1 MQRREFLKYGG
12 LGVLAAGGGTALGPS
27 LAFGQAATRQFT
39 LTIRSSTISM
49 IDGQPIKVLAFQ
61 NSTPNLPPTADSAAR
76 VPGPVLRVV
85 EGDQVELTVI
95 NTRPEPHGLD
105 ITGIPGAT
113 IAQVPAK
120 AGSVNGVRTITFT
133 APVAG
138 TYMYHDPSHASY
150 HLYRLLGLHG
160 AFIVHPRDPW
170 SRQTDTAAQGFTY
183 RPALT
188 PYSMDKLTTVDQH
201 ASQSVSS
208 LFNALGYTDRFKGGD
223 SGKWVPCALTEEHS
237 TQEKIW
243 LLSQIDPKFNN
254 LIFSFGIATSSF
266 TTSEQVVIN
275 NWVPRYFT
283 INGRSGFDLSEG
295 EDVVVK
301 NYIGE
306 PTLLRVLNAGLCHH
320 STHIHGNHVMVLAH
334 SYLHDSIA
342 SPGLFPPQAS
352 HRRVAFPGVQQHA
365 GDPPLA
371 LPGEPIP
378 HEQLWE
384 LDVWPSWPM
393 QIRDVL
399 LPLEIPPDMPNT
411 EAFFPINGGPSTAQE
426 PFPLRYVM
434 HCHTEMSTTAAGG
447 NYPQGLVTHWEIA
460 GNVGGRAA
468 SGSAPATAAKL
479 AAPGPKITKASLKL
493 R

>member
-1 MQRREFLKYGG
+1 MKRREFLKYGG
-12 LGVLAAGGGTALGPS
+12 LGLLAAGGGSVMGPARALAQSAP
-27 LAFGQAATRQFT
+27 TRAIT
-39 LTIRSSTISM
+39 LTITSTQIEM
-49 IDGQPIKVLAFQ
+49 IDGKIFPFLAFQ
-61 NSTPNLPPTADSAAR
+61 DTSPGVTGSSPRA
-76 VPGPVLRVV
+76 PGPVIRVM
-85 EGDQVELTVI
+85 EGDRVQLTVI
-95 NTRPEPHGLD
+95 NARPETHGFEL
-105 ITGIPGAT
+105 TGVSDAKISSIPG
-113 IAQVPAK
+113 K
-120 AGSVNGVRTITFT
+120 SGGVNGEVTIEFI
-133 APVAG
+133 APVGG

-160 AFIVHPRDPW
+160 AFIVHPREGLARNPGAV
-170 SRQTDTAAQGFTY
+170 AA
-183 RPALT
+183 AIT
-188 PYSMDKLTTVDQH
+188 PYSMDKLGTVDQL
-201 ASQSVSS
+201 ASQSISS
-208 LFNALGYTDRFKGGD
+208 LFNALGQTERFKGGMQ
-223 SGKWVPCALTEEHS
+223 GRWVPCALEQESS

-243 LLSQIDPKFNN
+243 LINQVDPRFNK
-254 LIFSFGIATSSF
+254 LITATGITSSSISS
-266 TTSEQVVIN
+266 SEANIVQ

-283 INGRSGFDLSEG
+283 LNGRSGFDLSEG

-334 SYLHDSIA
+334 SYLYNSTT

-352 HRRVAFPGVQQHA
+352 HRRVAFPGVQHHA

-399 LPLEIPPDMPNT
+399 LPLEIPPDMPNIS
-411 EAFFPINGGPSTAQE
+411 AFFPPNGGQSTAQE

-434 HCHTEMSTTAAGG
+434 HCHTEMATTAAGG
-447 NYPQGLVTHWEIA
+447 NYPQGLVTHWEIL
-460 GNVGGRAA
+460 GGVGGRAR
-468 SGSAPATAAKL
+468 GAPAARSAA
-479 AAPGPKITKASLKL
+479 TTTSTTL